1 MEGRNLDDVPFV
13 VLDFET
19 TGLDPEAG
27 DRICELGAMKLKGG
41 RKGEVFWRLVDP
53 GRPISQGAFSVHHI
67 TPGMLKGAPSMEE
80 VLPEFLR
87 FLGDDVIV
95 AYNASFEMKFLGSEL
110 DRAGLPPPSNLV
122 VDVLSLA
129 RRLLPG
135 LGSYGLG
142 RVARRLGV
150 EHTNVHRAMGDV
162 SATAGVF
169 LLLLDMVRGRGINT
183 LGQLLGFLEPPEI
196 RDEVSK
202 ALSTGRRLWLRYRSE
217 GRVTEREVSPI
228 RLEGGY
234 LVAFCHLRNEERS
247 FRLDRIL
254 ELRVL

>member
-1 MEGRNLDDVPFV
+1 MEGRNLDEVPFV

-19 TGLDPEAG
+19 TGLEPEAG

-41 RKGEVFWRLVDP
+41 RKGETFWRLVDP

-67 TPGMLKGAPSMEE
+67 TPGMLEGAPSMEK
-80 VLPEFLR
+80 VLPEFLK

-110 DRAGLPPPSNLV
+110 GRAGLPPPSNLV
-122 VDVLSLA
+122 VDVLSMA

-135 LGSYGLG
+135 LGNYSLG

-150 EHTNVHRAMGDV
+150 EHTQVHRAMGDV

-183 LGQLLGFLEPPEI
+183 LGQLLGFL
-196 RDEVSK
+196 
-202 ALSTGRRLWLRYRSE
+202 RS
-217 GRVTEREVSPI
+217 
-228 RLEGGY
+228 
-234 LVAFCHLRNEERS
+234 
-247 FRLDRIL
+247 
-254 ELRVL
+254 